1 MRWLQR
7 VWSRTNLC
15 PLWIESPFLSLLQPS
30 CLAPGLRPMG
40 APPLENLLTIKRC
53 EQKASAPVPGWTEQ
67 PHPSTHPLNTG
78 TLPKKK
84 ELGPPPARTAGSTS
98 QSLRGREVRRKQMEV
113 YGENRRVSPAQGRG
127 RSGVARGPGAG
138 RQQGRS
144 EALGQEGSGAG
155 VRGRGEI
162 WNERLGT

>member
-1 MRWLQR
+1 MAPESLEQNQFVSTVDR
-7 VWSRTNLC
+7 VSFLIPPPAVVLGSRA
-15 PLWIESPFLSLLQPS
+15 E
-30 CLAPGLRPMG
+30 AHGG
-40 APPLENLLTIKRC
+40 PPLENLLTIKRC

-155 VRGRGEI
+155 EGGDLE
-162 WNERLGT
+162 